1 MCSQLFNSK
10 TNIANIV
17 SNLCLMK
24 HNEQI
29 IKLVNVIP
37 LNCRGVCSKE
47 KKGTSFAANCDSRL
61 NKVPPGGCV

>member
-1 MCSQLFNSK
+1 
-10 TNIANIV
+10 
-17 SNLCLMK
+17 MK
-24 HNEQI
+24 HNEQV

-37 LNCRGVCSKE
+37 LYCRGVCSKE